1 MKKKTRKDLEI
12 CFHPPKGKAGLRII
26 KPSKGKAEGHLS
38 KAMDSL
44 RAMRLM
50 YENDIFDWT
59 IVCGYYAFYHA
70 LLATLSSIGIE
81 ATNHFCAI
89 TAFKSFFVERGKM
102 PEEYLVYLNRAKELE
117 VSYSESLEKAKE
129 TRVVVQYEI
138 TQLRNDDAEWII
150 DEAADFVEKMEEFV
164 ASKR

>member
-1 MKKKTRKDLEI
+1 
-12 CFHPPKGKAGLRII
+12 
-26 KPSKGKAEGHLS
+26 
-38 KAMDSL
+38 
-44 RAMRLM
+44 
-50 YENDIFDWT
+50 
-59 IVCGYYAFYHA
+59 
-70 LLATLSSIGIE
+70 LATLSSIGIE

-89 TAFKSFFVERGKM
+89 TAFNSFFVERGKM

-150 DEAADFVEKMEEFV
+150 DEAVDFVEKMEEFV